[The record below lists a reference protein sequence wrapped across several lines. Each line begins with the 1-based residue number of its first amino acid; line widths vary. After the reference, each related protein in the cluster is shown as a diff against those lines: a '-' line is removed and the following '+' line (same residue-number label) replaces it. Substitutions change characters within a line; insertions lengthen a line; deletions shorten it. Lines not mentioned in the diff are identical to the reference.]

1 MSSVPPRL
9 YLLGDAGQLTRGA
22 DMGLLPEPDFGL
34 WRPQA

>member
-1 MSSVPPRL
+1 MTPAQPRL
-9 YLLGDAGQLTRGA
+9 IIFGAAALLTRGA